1 MTTTADPLVLV
12 YFKVRGK
19 MQPIRN
25 LVLYLNVPFIEVHL
39 DDEQQKK
46 TLPEQVLKS
55 LKGLRIEK
63 SLLPLLVY

>member
-1 MTTTADPLVLV
+1 
-12 YFKVRGK
+12 

-46 TLPEQVLKS
+46 TLPEEVLKS